1 MIDDVWVG
9 TLIDDKLLLSY
20 KNSNC
25 MAIPL
30 DSISNITEEILQNN
44 FDGVLSDID
53 VMFAFK
59 VLFKYMRN
67 NENVSG

>member
-1 MIDDVWVG
+1 MIDPWVG

-20 KNSNC
+20 KNSNY
-25 MAIPL
+25 MTIPL
-30 DSISNITEEILQNN
+30 HSVSNITEEILQNN
-44 FDGVLSDID
+44 FDCVLSDTD

-59 VLFKYMRN
+59 ILFKYMRN